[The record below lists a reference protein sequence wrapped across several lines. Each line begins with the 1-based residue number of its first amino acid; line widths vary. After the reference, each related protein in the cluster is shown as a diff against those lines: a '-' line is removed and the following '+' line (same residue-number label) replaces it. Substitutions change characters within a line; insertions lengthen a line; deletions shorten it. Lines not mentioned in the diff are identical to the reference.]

1 MKYPKNYQIDTH
13 QTTSGWKIFSHSTLS
28 SHNMY
33 IF

>member
-1 MKYPKNYQIDTH
+1 MRQI
-13 QTTSGWKIFSHSTLS
+13 TSGWKIFSHSTLS